1 MSADVSTSPA
11 GQEAA
16 TTPTPAP
23 APAPV
28 PAHSPSEMSTG
39 AKVFAFAS
47 MCVGM
52 FIALLDIQIVS
63 ASLRDIGGGLSAGAD
78 ETVWV
83 QTAYLIAEII
93 VIPLSGWLARVMSTR
108 WLFAVSAAGFTI
120 TSLLCGIAWNIESM
134 IAFRAAQGFL
144 GGSMIPMVFTTVFAF
159 FQGRQR
165 VAAAAIIGGLASLAP
180 TLGPTVGGWITD
192 NFSWHWLFFI
202 NLVPGIFVTIAVP
215 ILVKIDEPDWSLLKG
230 ADYVGMVLM
239 ALFLGC
245 LEYTMEEGPRWDWLG
260 DPTILTTAW
269 ISGLAGIG
277 FLWRSLT
284 YKNPVVDLRALKDIN
299 FALGCFFSFVTG
311 IGIFATIYLTP
322 LFLGQVRGFSALQ
335 IGLAIFSTGLFQVM
349 SIPFYAYLANRVDLR
364 WLMMVGLALFAL
376 SMWNFAPI
384 THDWG
389 GAELLFPQAL
399 RGAAQ
404 QFAVA
409 PTVTLTLGGLPPARL
424 KLASGLF
431 NLMRNLGGAIGIAAC
446 ATILND
452 RTNLHFL
459 RLAEHLNIRNES
471 MTAFLND
478 ATTHAMALNNEIPDG
493 NAAALKQLWALA
505 MREAHTLTYAD
516 AFLAI
521 FACFVIATLMV
532 PLMRKVAA
540 PTAPSA
546 DAH

>member
-1 MSADVSTSPA
+1 MGT
-11 GQEAA
+11 
-16 TTPTPAP
+16 
-23 APAPV
+23 
-28 PAHSPSEMSTG
+28 
-39 AKVFAFAS
+39 KVLAFAT

-93 VIPLSGWLARVMSTR
+93 VIPLSGWLAKVMSTR
-108 WLFAVSAAGFTI
+108 WLFAASAAGFTV
-120 TSLLCGIAWNIESM
+120 TSLLCGIAWNIQSM

-144 GGSMIPMVFTTVFAF
+144 GGSMIPMVFTTLFAF
-159 FQGRQR
+159 FEGRQR
-165 VAAAAIIGGLASLAP
+165 TLAAAIIGGLASLAP
-180 TLGPTVGGWITD
+180 TLGPTIGGWITD

-202 NLVPGIFVTIAVP
+202 NLIPGVFVTIVVP
-215 ILVKIDEPDWSLLKG
+215 MLVKIDHPDWSLLKG
-230 ADYVGMVLM
+230 ADYLGMVLM

-245 LEYTMEEGPRWDWLG
+245 LEYTLEEGPRWDWLG

-269 ISGLAGIG
+269 ISGLSGVG

-284 YKNPVVDLRALKDIN
+284 YENPVVDLRALKDIN

-322 LFLGQVRGFSALQ
+322 LFLGQVRGYSALQ
-335 IGLAIFSTGLFQVM
+335 TGLAIFSTGLFQVM
-349 SIPFYAYLANRVDLR
+349 SIPFYSYLANRVDLR
-364 WLMMVGLALFAL
+364 WLLMVGLALFAL

-389 GAELLFPQAL
+389 GAELLLPQAI
-399 RGAAQ
+399 RGMAQ
-404 QFAVA
+404 QFAIA
-409 PTVTLTLGGLPPARL
+409 PTVTLTLGGLPPSRL

-459 RLAEHLNIRNES
+459 RLAEHLNIRNEAMS
-471 MTAFLND
+471 AFLND
-478 ATTHAMALNNEIPDG
+478 TTAHALALSNQVNDAS
-493 NAAALKQLWALA
+493 AAAIKQLWALA
-505 MREAHTLTYAD
+505 MREAHTLTFSD

-521 FACFVIATLMV
+521 FVCFVIATPLV
-532 PLMRKVAA
+532 PLMHKVAA
-540 PTAPSA
+540 PKGPSA